1 MNCPVRNSDELF
13 CSLMRVAVPGY
24 VSFHA
29 PMPAVS
35 FFVKGTELSRKSLR
49 LALFGPTLQSAC
61 PPLKVIQI
69 YNNVFEYHPLRLTN
83 STLLLAM
90 LAPQH

>member
-1 MNCPVRNSDELF
+1 MIEVGLF

-35 FFVKGTELSRKSLR
+35 LFVEGTELSRESLR
-49 LALFGPTLQSAC
+49 LALFAPTLQSAC
-61 PPLKVIQI
+61 PPIKVLQTC
-69 YNNVFEYHPLRLTN
+69 L
-83 STLLLAM
+83 
-90 LAPQH
+90 